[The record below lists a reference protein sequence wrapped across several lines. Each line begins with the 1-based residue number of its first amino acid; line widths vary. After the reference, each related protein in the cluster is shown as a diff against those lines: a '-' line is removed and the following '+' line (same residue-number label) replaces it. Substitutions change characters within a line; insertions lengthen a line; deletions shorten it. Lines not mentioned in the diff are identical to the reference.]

1 MGKGD
6 KNVPVDDTE
15 TRTKKK
21 KKRQTGKR
29 RREIPELNAIKSTA
43 KEMEVKKKKN
53 TKRLLSENS
62 APEDPPHLGR
72 DIYMKQIIAH
82 SWFAEIVSKLSP
94 A

>member
-29 RREIPELNAIKSTA
+29 REIPELNAIKSTA
-43 KEMEVKKKKN
+43 KEMEVKKKK
-53 TKRLLSENS
+53 TTQLLSENS

-72 DIYMKQIIAH
+72 DINMKQIIAH

-94 A
+94 S

>member
-1 MGKGD
+1 MLLKVLQ
-6 KNVPVDDTE
+6 KKWKL
-15 TRTKKK
+15 KKK
-21 KKRQTGKR
+21 K
-29 RREIPELNAIKSTA
+29 
-43 KEMEVKKKKN
+43 

-72 DIYMKQIIAH
+72 DINMKQIIAH

>member
-29 RREIPELNAIKSTA
+29 REIPELNAIKSTA
-43 KEMEVKKKKN
+43 KEMEVKKKK
-53 TKRLLSENS
+53 
-62 APEDPPHLGR
+62 D
-72 DIYMKQIIAH
+72 
-82 SWFAEIVSKLSP
+82 
-94 A
+94 

>member
-1 MGKGD
+1 
-6 KNVPVDDTE
+6 
-15 TRTKKK
+15 
-21 KKRQTGKR
+21 
-29 RREIPELNAIKSTA
+29 
-43 KEMEVKKKKN
+43 MEVKKKKK

-72 DIYMKQIIAH
+72 DINMKQIIAH